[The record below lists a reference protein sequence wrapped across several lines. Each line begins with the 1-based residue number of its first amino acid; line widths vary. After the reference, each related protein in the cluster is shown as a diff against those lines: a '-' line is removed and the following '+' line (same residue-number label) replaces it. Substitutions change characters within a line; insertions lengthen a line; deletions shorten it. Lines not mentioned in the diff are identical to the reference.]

1 LLLAHGAS
9 AVFFCAGEGRGECAP
24 SAAFLRR
31 LDALQARAKLAL
43 SAARPR
49 IVRYDSQT
57 LAARPRRLIFLRFFD
72 VNIDGI
78 RLPEP

>member
-1 LLLAHGAS
+1 MRRRFFFALAKGA
-9 AVFFCAGEGRGECAP
+9 ADALRVP
-24 SAAFLRR
+24 PFLRP
-31 LDALQARAKLAL
+31 LDALQARANRAL
-43 SAARPR
+43 SAARPA